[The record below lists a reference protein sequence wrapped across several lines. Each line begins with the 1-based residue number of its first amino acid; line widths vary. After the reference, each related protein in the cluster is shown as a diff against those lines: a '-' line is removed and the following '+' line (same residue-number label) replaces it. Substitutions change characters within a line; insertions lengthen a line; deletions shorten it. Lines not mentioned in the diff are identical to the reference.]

1 MKQNQDFVR
10 YVHRDKE
17 SILLFLVA
25 IFIPAK
31 IVMVINKIAIF
42 VKNKLIILK
51 MHIIFEIFE
60 ERTVS

>member
-17 SILLFLVA
+17 SILLFLVV
-25 IFIPAK
+25 IFILAK

-51 MHIIFEIFE
+51 MHIIFEKFE